1 MSKSEEDQGW
11 YYYNYQFG
19 EDFFIFGEKER
30 TWILRIVE
38 KNKIKYG
45 RQHQNVIPSI
55 WGSLKEHSSKNPQK
69 NKIK

>member
-30 TWILRIVE
+30 T
-38 KNKIKYG
+38 
-45 RQHQNVIPSI
+45 
-55 WGSLKEHSSKNPQK
+55 
-69 NKIK
+69 